1 LNKRERGIQ
10 VYNLL
15 RTARLNVLYYEESL
29 RNWTIGIRLHDV
41 VVAVSGTAS
50 PIAFLKH
57 SDRPVQTQ
65 AWFYLT
71 LVAGVAAILKPVFRL
86 DKQISLYTELV
97 THYRELVHDLQC
109 VADDMSAERDYSN
122 KLETKFL
129 ACRIAENSL
138 QKKEPPPDR
147 RKIRRLQ
154 AVVESEYDMSMVW
167 LPEEE

>member
-1 LNKRERGIQ
+1 MNKRERGIQ

-29 RNWTIGIRLHDV
+29 RRWTIAIRSHDII
-41 VVAVSGTAS
+41 VAVSGTAS

-57 SDRPVQTQ
+57 SDLPVQMQ
-65 AWFYLT
+65 SWFYLT
-71 LVAGVAAILKPVFRL
+71 LVAGVAGILKPVFRL

-109 VADDMSAERDYSN
+109 VADDMAADRDYSN

-129 ACRIAENSL
+129 ACRIAENNL
-138 QKKEPPPDR
+138 QKKEPPPNR
-147 RKIRRLQ
+147 RKIKRLQ
-154 AVVESEYDMSMVW
+154 AVVESEYDMTKVW
-167 LPEEE
+167 LPEED